1 MLSRGIILALDLG
14 AKQTGLAL
22 FKEGF
27 VVGRGVVGGWLE
39 WQQLSAELERVIA
52 EEQVTRLVIGVPNSP
67 SGDQARQYETY
78 IAAIK
83 KKFALPVAT
92 VDETLTSVAA
102 REQGA
107 STDDHEAAAK
117 IILEDYLAQN
127 R

>member
-1 MLSRGIILALDLG
+1 MISQGIILALDLG

-39 WQQLSAELERVIA
+39 WQQLSAQLSRVIA
-52 EEQVTRLVIGVPNSP
+52 EEQVARIVVGVPHSP

-78 IAAIK
+78 IAVIN
-83 KKFALPVAT
+83 KKFALPVST

-107 STDDHEAAAK
+107 STDDHEGAAK